1 MQKLLNI
8 ALLLTFL
15 ITFAQA
21 QYLGVKLIGTPPTAN
36 IVAFY
41 EGMDSGTGNT
51 SLEFDSNISIKS
63 SKLRGGEAFGYF
75 NQRGEEIAYIKRNR
89 DLGQTFHIEA
99 NEPKTLQ
106 SIIVSTN
113 HGTNAV
119 RNKMYGQRLSVQ
131 IFEVEGVPRLNKN
144 NTDTTEALHGF
155 PHDRVG
161 KRIEPE
167 RDDFLEG
174 EYFKT
179 VGVVTGGIFPTKKDF
194 GIDENEELTPN
205 HPKLKGRLLEFSFAN
220 SNILLQPQ
228 KTYAFMVMIDEAGAE
243 RGFALA
249 NHYYG
254 KYPSGHGIR
263 RDGSGKFPPVPFDIQ
278 KPIDSPENQK
288 AVEDARFPTDFKK
301 RTAIQ
306 PGTNGYPDVDTYRDL
321 FFYVV
326 AR

>member
-1 MQKLLNI
+1 MKKPLNLS
-8 ALLLTFL
+8 LLLIFL
-15 ITFAQA
+15 TPFAEA
-21 QYLGVKLIGTPPTAN
+21 QDLRVKLVEMPPTAN

-41 EGMDSGTGNT
+41 EGMDIGTGNT

-63 SKLRGGEAFGYF
+63 SKLKEGEAFGYF

-89 DLGQTFHIEA
+89 DLGQTFRIEGGR
-99 NEPKTLQ
+99 PKTLQ

-131 IFEVEGVPRLNKN
+131 IFEVEGIPHLNKN
-144 NTDTTEALHGF
+144 TTDTTEALHGF

-167 RDDFLEG
+167 RDDFWEG

-179 VGVVTGGIFPTKKDF
+179 VRVATGGIFPTEKDF
-194 GIDENEELTPN
+194 GIVDNEVITPN
-205 HPKLKGRLLEFSFAN
+205 HPKLKGRLLEFSFVN
-220 SNILLQPQ
+220 STILLQPL
-228 KTYAFMVMIDEAGAE
+228 KKYAFMIIIDEAGPE

-254 KYPSGHGIR
+254 TYPDGHGIR

-278 KPIDSPENQK
+278 KPLDTPENQK

-301 RTAIQ
+301 RIAIQ